1 MDINKKLAKP
11 NKTIEQHSKELIEQA
26 NLLYKLGYIKSR
38 EMYIDLL
45 ISCEIHDNGKA
56 NSKFQNR
63 VKYGGGFNPN
73 NEVPHSVLS
82 VFYIDKE
89 KCINPIAVYFSVLFH
104 HYRGDSPI
112 TIFNE
117 ECSLITDSLSE
128 LGFSADEAYNSMKR
142 VIKKVKGVFEEPLNE
157 KDKQYAV
164 LLKGFLHKCDYSASA
179 GITCEFENNFLNE
192 CVDAWKEK
200 TGNDYYSLQKFCR
213 HNSGKNIIVT
223 APTGMGK
230 TEAGLLWCGNNKC
243 FFVLPLKTAINAMY
257 ERIKKL
263 CGEDYKHRVALV

>member
-128 LGFSADEAYNSMKR
+128 LGFSAGKAYNSMKR

-179 GITCEFENNFLNE
+179 GIT
-192 CVDAWKEK
+192 
-200 TGNDYYSLQKFCR
+200 
-213 HNSGKNIIVT
+213 
-223 APTGMGK
+223 
-230 TEAGLLWCGNNKC
+230 
-243 FFVLPLKTAINAMY
+243 
-257 ERIKKL
+257 
-263 CGEDYKHRVALV
+263 